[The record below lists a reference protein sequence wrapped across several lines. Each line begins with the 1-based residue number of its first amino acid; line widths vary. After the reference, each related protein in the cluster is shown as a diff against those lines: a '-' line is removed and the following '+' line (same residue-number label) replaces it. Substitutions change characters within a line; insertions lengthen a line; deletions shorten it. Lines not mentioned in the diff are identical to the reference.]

1 MRGRHCLQQG
11 NLSRGRV
18 IVDFS
23 TVPNPPTA
31 YSESS
36 PLLCLSCSKINHTI
50 IESELLKLDENHKVI
65 KYSSLQDYQ
74 SKNIFLRVSSRYSL
88 NSNSLDPYVVDR
100 F

>member
-1 MRGRHCLQQG
+1 MKGRHCLQQG
-11 NLSRGRV
+11 NLSRERL

-23 TVPNPPTA
+23 TAPNPPTA

-50 IESELLKLDENHKVI
+50 IEHLKLDENHKVI
-65 KYSSLQDYQ
+65 KYNSLQDYQ
-74 SKNIFLRVSSRYSL
+74 SKNIFLRASSKYSL
-88 NSNSLDPYVVDR
+88 NPDRLDPYVIDR